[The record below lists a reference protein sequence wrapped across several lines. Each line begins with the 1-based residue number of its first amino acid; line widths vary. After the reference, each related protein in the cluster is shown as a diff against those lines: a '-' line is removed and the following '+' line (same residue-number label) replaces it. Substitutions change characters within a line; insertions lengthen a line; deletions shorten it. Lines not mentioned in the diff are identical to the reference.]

1 MGPSSVHGETVKQG
15 VLSSYTVKAYQAR
28 LLPSPY
34 QGLVYSKWLRSLR
47 YGNDYFKLVDPD
59 AYYRAYHKYI
69 TTILAWSDSVVR
81 LAVLS
86 EDPDVVL
93 GFSVARGKILDYVH
107 VHKHQR
113 RMGIGTSLIPSG
125 IDTISHV
132 TKTGLSIWGS
142 KYGHWLFNPFA

>member
-1 MGPSSVHGETVKQG
+1 M
-15 VLSSYTVKAYQAR
+15 SSYRIKAYAAR
-28 LLPSPY
+28 LLAPEY
-34 QGLVYSKWLRSLR
+34 KGLIYSKWLRSLR

-69 TTILAWSDSVVR
+69 TAVLAFSDSIVR
-81 LAVLS
+81 LAVLAD
-86 EDPDVVL
+86 DPDVVL
-93 GFSVARGKILDYVH
+93 GFSVARGNILDYVH

-113 RMGIGTSLIPSG
+113 RQGIGTRLIPEG